1 MNIDE
6 TTVFLFSNLTLGVL
20 DHKLAFKSVVEYF
33 LLFYA
38 MSVQKDRLK

>member
-33 LLFYA
+33 LLFMQCLYR
-38 MSVQKDRLK
+38 KID

>member
-6 TTVFLFSNLTLGVL
+6 TTVFQFSNLTLGVL

-33 LLFYA
+33 LLFMQCLY
-38 MSVQKDRLK
+38 KKID